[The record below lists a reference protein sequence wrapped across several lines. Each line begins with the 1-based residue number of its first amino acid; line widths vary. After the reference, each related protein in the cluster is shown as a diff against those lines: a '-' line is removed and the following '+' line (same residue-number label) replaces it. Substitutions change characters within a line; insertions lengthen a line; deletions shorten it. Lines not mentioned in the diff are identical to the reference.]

1 MFRLLF
7 RLLYA
12 LTTFIETLVIF
23 RIILKVINANT
34 QNNIVSWI
42 INTTDMLVSP
52 FKDVVSEK
60 MLIDKFELE
69 LTSIVAL
76 IFYAIAAFL
85 FSELAKSFSHSE

>member
-1 MFRLLF
+1 MFKLLF

-12 LTTFIETLVIF
+12 LTTFVETLVIF

-42 INTTDMLVSP
+42 MNTTDILVSP
-52 FKDVVSEK
+52 FKDIVSEK

-76 IFYAIAAFL
+76 LFYAIVAFL